1 MRLWMAVTHDR
12 LELPIAVGRT
22 QNELALMIGTTSN
35 CLSSLYLRQ
44 EFRHKKRQ
52 RLNYRVVMVDIP
64 DDEYSMEDDYET
76 ERFVLELLGVKRKH
90 DVQGMPKSTPKIRS
104 T

>member
-12 LELPIAVGRT
+12 LELPLAVGRT
-22 QNELALMIGTTSN
+22 QNELALMLHTTSN
-35 CLSSLYLRQ
+35 CLSALYARQ
-44 EFRHKKRQ
+44 DFQHKKRQ
-52 RLNYRVVMVDIP
+52 RLNYRIVAGDIP
-64 DDEYSMEDDYET
+64 DNEYSMEDDYET

-90 DVQGMPKSTPKIRS
+90 DVQGMPKSTPKIQS